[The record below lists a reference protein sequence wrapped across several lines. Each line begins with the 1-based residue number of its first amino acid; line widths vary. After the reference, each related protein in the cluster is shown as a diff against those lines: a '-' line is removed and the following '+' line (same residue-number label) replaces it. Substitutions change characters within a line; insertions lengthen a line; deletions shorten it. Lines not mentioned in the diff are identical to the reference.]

1 MPFDV
6 ARTFAERSGENFALH
21 ERYMN
26 HQLARTLRTLG
37 FDRNYVRGEGSYL
50 YDDAGQRY
58 LDFLSG
64 FGVYALGRSHPAV
77 KAALHQAL
85 DLDLPNMVQ
94 MDCALLPGLLA
105 EQLVARTH
113 QGISRVFFCN
123 SGAESIEAAI
133 KFARQSTQRPKI
145 LYAEHAFH
153 GLTTG
158 ALALNGGKEFR
169 RGFGDLLESVS
180 VPFGD
185 LDALE
190 QRLRGND
197 VAALIV
203 EPIQGKGVYCAT
215 PEYWRAAQ
223 QLCRQHGTLLVTDEV
238 QTGLGRTGRFFCHEH
253 WGLEPDIIT
262 ISKALSGGF
271 VPIGA
276 MLTTD
281 KIFASVHD
289 SMEDALKHST
299 TFGRNQLAMVAGL
312 ATLAAFDDEDIVG
325 RAERT
330 GADLQDKLRGL
341 AERYDLIHDV
351 RGLGL
356 MVGIEFGEPQ
366 SGSAGRRFR
375 TLERL
380 RTGMFSQTVVVP
392 LFHRHRI
399 ITQVAA
405 DNVNIIKL
413 LPPLIAGPAEVDYF
427 VQALDDVMADAH
439 RGAGLTYEFGR
450 TMARGALRRKSQRS
464 VASSGRGSLPAVAEV
479 LPAGAVTGD
488 SGLGGEPA
496 AAYGPAAVYGPAQDG
511 PAQDG
516 SAAVY
521 GPAQDGLA
529 AGYGPAQDGPV
540 QRGPRKLG
548 PQRRRLA
555 HDGPAQDRPT
565 TSGRDRAAG
574 RATDVPSGG
583 HGYAAG
589 SVAESGYSPAVAS
602 IEPGDRVV
610 ITGAAGFIGSAV
622 ARAVHA
628 KGAQIV
634 ALVQPGADAR
644 NLDAIP
650 DVERVSADIRDAKA
664 VRSAFE
670 GARYAFHLAAVYRL
684 WARDARV
691 FEDVNVGGTL
701 NVIEATLAAGCER
714 LVYTSTVAVLGL
726 SKTKRGDPADETS
739 YADIAHLYGH
749 YKRTK
754 FAAEHEVL
762 RAAAQGLNVT
772 IAMPTFP
779 LGPGDVAPTPTGKV
793 VLDFLNGKMPAF
805 VDTAMNVCHVDDL
818 ARGHVAALEHGQT
831 GRSYILGG
839 ENLSMREI
847 FQALAD
853 CSGLP
858 MPRIKVPRP
867 LVVTAGVMSSLVE
880 GRLLRREPR
889 VPLEGAR
896 MATTRMIFND
906 DRARAEI
913 GHKSRPAR
921 LAIEDSARWFTDNG
935 YVSAERLAAIRWQ
948 R

>member
-1 MPFDV
+1 
-6 ARTFAERSGENFALH
+6 
-21 ERYMN
+21 
-26 HQLARTLRTLG
+26 
-37 FDRNYVRGEGSYL
+37 
-50 YDDAGQRY
+50 
-58 LDFLSG
+58 
-64 FGVYALGRSHPAV
+64 
-77 KAALHQAL
+77 
-85 DLDLPNMVQ
+85 
-94 MDCALLPGLLA
+94 
-105 EQLVARTH
+105 
-113 QGISRVFFCN
+113 
-123 SGAESIEAAI
+123 
-133 KFARQSTQRPKI
+133 
-145 LYAEHAFH
+145 
-153 GLTTG
+153 
-158 ALALNGGKEFR
+158 
-169 RGFGDLLESVS
+169 
-180 VPFGD
+180 
-185 LDALE
+185 
-190 QRLRGND
+190 
-197 VAALIV
+197 
-203 EPIQGKGVYCAT
+203 
-215 PEYWRAAQ
+215 
-223 QLCRQHGTLLVTDEV
+223 
-238 QTGLGRTGRFFCHEH
+238 
-253 WGLEPDIIT
+253 
-262 ISKALSGGF
+262 
-271 VPIGA
+271 
-276 MLTTD
+276 
-281 KIFASVHD
+281 
-289 SMEDALKHST
+289 
-299 TFGRNQLAMVAGL
+299 MVAGL

-341 AERYDLIHDV
+341 AERYDLIHDI

-413 LPPLIAGPAEVDYF
+413 LPPLITGPAEVDYF

-464 VASSGRGSLPAVAEV
+464 IASFGRGSLPAVAEV
-479 LPAGAVTGD
+479 QSAGAVTGD
-488 SGLGGEPA
+488 SGPGGEPA
-496 AAYGPAAVYGPAQDG
+496 AASGPAADYGPARDALAAGYAGAQDGQAAGYAGAQDGPAAVYAGAQDG
-511 PAQDG
+511 PA
-516 SAAVY
+516 AVY
-521 GPAQDGLA
+521 M
-529 AGYGPAQDGPV
+529 PAQDGPV
-540 QRGPRKLG
+540 QRGLLKRGSQKRGSQSRAPTRDRHA
-548 PQRRRLA
+548 Q
-555 HDGPAQDRPT
+555 DGPAIA
-565 TSGRDRAAG
+565 GRDLAAG
-574 RATDVPSGG
+574 LGTDVPSSGR
-583 HGYAAG
+583 GYAAG
-589 SVAESGYSPAVAS
+589 SVVESGYSPAVAS

-622 ARAVHA
+622 ARAVQA
-628 KGAQIV
+628 KGAHIV
-634 ALVQPGADAR
+634 ALVQPGANAR
-644 NLDAIP
+644 NLDALP
-650 DVERVSADIRDAKA
+650 DVERVSADIRDARA

-726 SKTKRGDPADETS
+726 SKTRHGVPADETS

-818 ARGHVAALEHGQT
+818 ARGHVAALEHGQA

-839 ENLSMREI
+839 ENLSMCEI
-847 FQALAD
+847 FQTLAD

-867 LVVTAGVMSSLVE
+867 LVVTAGVVSSLIE

-935 YVSAERLAAIRWQ
+935 YVSADRLAAIRWQ